1 MSRSTE
7 RVGIY
12 LDNAWNFYKRGV
24 EELVKGIEFKATYMI
39 RDSAEKL
46 WNAIISASNA
56 LILHYLGIVSASH
69 WERRKLLEKT

>member
-39 RDSAEKL
+39 RDGAE
-46 WNAIISASNA
+46 NS
-56 LILHYLGIVSASH
+56 GM
-69 WERRKLLEKT
+69 LLLVQVMH